1 MLKKVYIL
9 NGYGTVGKGEFVKAI
24 SKYIST
30 YKYSIV
36 DLPKDAAKVLGWD
49 GGKTEKDRK
58 FLSDVMDLSTE
69 YNDAPFKDVL
79 SIVTDFKNN
88 LFENEVLIIDMR
100 DPKDIARAVETFGA
114 ETILIRNP
122 NVRKIESNHADRDVE
137 NYEYDYIIENNDS
150 IGQLESTAKVFV
162 DFVIREKI
170 SLPSNAYVIVSSKT
184 DKKTIVFECN
194 KMLEG

>member
-1 MLKKVYIL
+1 MKKIFVQNSVGGSGKDTWASLL
-9 NGYGTVGKGEFVKAI
+9 N
-24 SKYIST
+24 KYIPT

-36 DLPKDAAKVLGWD
+36 DLPKEAAKVLGWD

-88 LFENEVLIIDMR
+88 LLEYDVLIIDMR
-100 DPKDIARAVETFGA
+100 DPKDIARAVEEFEA

-122 NVRKIESNHADRDVE
+122 NVRKIVSNHADRDVE
-137 NYEYDYIIENNDS
+137 NYKYDFIIEND
-150 IGQLESTAKVFV
+150 GTLEQLERVAKLFV
-162 DFVIREKI
+162 CDVICGEHIPEKNKPFI
-170 SLPSNAYVIVSSKT
+170 LTCSKY
-184 DKKTIVFECN
+184 
-194 KMLEG
+194 

>member
-1 MLKKVYIL
+1 MKKIFVQNSVGGSGKDTWASLL
-9 NGYGTVGKGEFVKAI
+9 NKH
-24 SKYIST
+24 IST

-36 DLPKDAAKVLGWD
+36 DLPKEAAKVLGWD

-88 LFENEVLIIDMR
+88 LLENEVLIIDMR

-122 NVRKIESNHADRDVE
+122 NVRKIESNHADRYVE
-137 NYEYDYIIENNDS
+137 NYEYDYIIEND
-150 IGQLESTAKVFV
+150 GTLEQLEKVAKLFV
-162 DFVIREKI
+162 CDVICGEHIPDKDKPFT
-170 SLPSNAYVIVSSKT
+170 LTCSKY
-184 DKKTIVFECN
+184 
-194 KMLEG
+194 

>member
-1 MLKKVYIL
+1 MQNSVGGSGKDTWASLL
-9 NGYGTVGKGEFVKAI
+9 N
-24 SKYIST
+24 KYIPT

-36 DLPKDAAKVLGWD
+36 DLPKEAAKVLGWD

-88 LFENEVLIIDMR
+88 LVEYDVLIIDMR

-122 NVRKIESNHADRDVE
+122 NVRKIESNHADQNVE
-137 NYEYDYIIENNDS
+137 NYNYDYIIENDGTLEQLDGAAEFFVRTVICWNEVRKHENS
-150 IGQLESTAKVFV
+150 IILRCS
-162 DFVIREKI
+162 DF
-170 SLPSNAYVIVSSKT
+170 
-184 DKKTIVFECN
+184 
-194 KMLEG
+194 

>member
-1 MLKKVYIL
+1 MQNSVGGSGKDTWASLL
-9 NGYGTVGKGEFVKAI
+9 N
-24 SKYIST
+24 KYIPT

-36 DLPKDAAKVLGWD
+36 DLPKEAAKVLGWD

-88 LFENEVLIIDMR
+88 LIENEVLIIDMR

-122 NVRKIESNHADRDVE
+122 NVGKIESNHADRDVE
-137 NYEYDYIIENNDS
+137 NYEYDYIIEND
-150 IGQLESTAKVFV
+150 GTLEQLQNVAEFFV
-162 DFVIREKI
+162 REI
-170 SLPSNAYVIVSSKT
+170 ICWSDIPYHDRPLVLTCSDY
-184 DKKTIVFECN
+184 
-194 KMLEG
+194 

>member
-1 MLKKVYIL
+1 MKKIFVQNSVGGSGKDTWASLL
-9 NGYGTVGKGEFVKAI
+9 NKH
-24 SKYIST
+24 IST

-36 DLPKDAAKVLGWD
+36 DLPKEAAKVLGWD

-88 LFENEVLIIDMR
+88 LLEYNVLIIDMR

-122 NVRKIESNHADRDVE
+122 NVRKIESNHADQNVE
-137 NYEYDYIIENNDS
+137 NYNYDYIIEND
-150 IGQLESTAKVFV
+150 GTLEQLEKVAKLFV
-162 DFVIREKI
+162 CDVICGEHIPEKDKPFT
-170 SLPSNAYVIVSSKT
+170 LTCSKY
-184 DKKTIVFECN
+184 
-194 KMLEG
+194 